1 MILTRKIRIYP
12 TSHVQQS
19 LWSIS
24 HQCTFLWNF
33 ALNDRL
39 NNSSLSIYEQK
50 KKLPPLKKRKP
61 YFKKAKL
68 SSCLNFVKRK
78 ETALWQCLSGRL
90 PDRSARIGLHPFSFK
105 LLTSIR
111 LLVMHPTT
119 LGCPSI
125 Y

>member
-1 MILTRKIRIYP
+1 MIVTRKIRIYP

-50 KKLPPLKKRKP
+50 KKLPPLKKENPALKKP
-61 YFKKAKL
+61 
-68 SSCLNFVKRK
+68 SSQVLQK
-78 ETALWQCLSGRL
+78 ES
-90 PDRSARIGLHPFSFK
+90 S
-105 LLTSIR
+105 
-111 LLVMHPTT
+111 
-119 LGCPSI
+119 
-125 Y
+125 